1 MLYKHHTTNHVSGS
15 FNINLTMKQ
24 FYQGSI
30 QITYYLGVVGEKR
43 KLFCSS
49 LKGIMLNNVII
60 WVVDCVP
67 SF

>member
-1 MLYKHHTTNHVSGS
+1 MLYKHHTTNISGS

-30 QITYYLGVVGEKR
+30 QITYMSWGYGKKR

-60 WVVDCVP
+60 RVVDCVRP
-67 SF
+67 L